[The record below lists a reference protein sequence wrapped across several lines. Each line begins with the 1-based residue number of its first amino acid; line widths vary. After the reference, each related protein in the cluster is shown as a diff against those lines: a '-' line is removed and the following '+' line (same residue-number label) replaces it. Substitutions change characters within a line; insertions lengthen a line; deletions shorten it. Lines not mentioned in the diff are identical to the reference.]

1 MKDFFYE
8 MIIKTNAIE
17 LFKEFAFE
25 LGISCIEERENSFII
40 RDEDDLSDFEFA
52 FLEYKKALENSL
64 KTKINLEIS
73 VEKKPN
79 LDWINEYKKGVEPIA
94 VGRFF
99 VRPSWCEKADLK
111 DENGE
116 YLIDIIIDP
125 ALAFGSGHHESTNM
139 CLNLI
144 SKYADVNSQKTAL
157 DVGCGSGILSVALA
171 KLGIKV
177 SSCDTDEQAV
187 YATEQNAKKN
197 GAKIDEIWVGS
208 ISNLT
213 NSYDLVVANIIADV
227 ILMLQNDLKK
237 SVKKGGI
244 LILSGILEKYLD
256 RIKNSFSELNLLEV
270 KQKNEWVSLVFKK

>member
-94 VGRFF
+94 VERFF

-111 DENGE
+111 DENGKD
-116 YLIDIIIDP
+116 LIDIIIDP

-144 SKYADVNSQKTAL
+144 SKYADVNSQRTAL

-171 KLGIKV
+171 KLDIKV

>member
-1 MKDFFYE
+1 M
-8 MIIKTNAIE
+8 
-17 LFKEFAFE
+17 
-25 LGISCIEERENSFII
+25 
-40 RDEDDLSDFEFA
+40 
-52 FLEYKKALENSL
+52 EYKKALENSL

-111 DENGE
+111 DENGQN
-116 YLIDIIIDP
+116 LIDIIIDP

-144 SKYADVNSQKTAL
+144 SKYTDANLQKTAL

>member
-1 MKDFFYE
+1 M
-8 MIIKTNAIE
+8 
-17 LFKEFAFE
+17 
-25 LGISCIEERENSFII
+25 
-40 RDEDDLSDFEFA
+40 
-52 FLEYKKALENSL
+52 
-64 KTKINLEIS
+64 EIS
-73 VEKKPN
+73 IEKKPN

-99 VRPSWCEKADLK
+99 VRPSWYEKADLK
-111 DENGE
+111 DENGKD
-116 YLIDIIIDP
+116 LIDIIIDP

-197 GAKIDEIWVGS
+197 GAEIDEIWVGS

>member
-1 MKDFFYE
+1 MKAFFYE

-99 VRPSWCEKADLK
+99 VRPSWYEKADLK
-111 DENGE
+111 DENGKD
-116 YLIDIIIDP
+116 LIDIIIDP

-144 SKYADVNSQKTAL
+144 SKYADVNSQRTAL

-171 KLGIKV
+171 KLDIKV